1 MLSDIIINTGM
12 NAHPS
17 VYVHGDAHSYRILNS
32 TTGEENMSFGI
43 RNSSLATS
51 RSLVQFGLHF
61 HKAPLREGAEGS
73 QFVAVGVA

>member
-1 MLSDIIINTGM
+1 
-12 NAHPS
+12 
-17 VYVHGDAHSYRILNS
+17 
-32 TTGEENMSFGI
+32 MSFGI

-61 HKAPLREGAEGS
+61 HKALLREGAEGS